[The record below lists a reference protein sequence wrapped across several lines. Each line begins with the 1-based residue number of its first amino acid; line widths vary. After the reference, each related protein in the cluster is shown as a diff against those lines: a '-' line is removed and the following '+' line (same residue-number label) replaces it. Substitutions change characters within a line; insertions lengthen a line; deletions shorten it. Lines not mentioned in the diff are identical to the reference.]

1 MRLWL
6 ADGVEQIGLCEQAE
20 FDAIPGDDA
29 SLAWQHRIEL
39 RDAWQVD
46 AFVARHFREP
56 GQVHAL
62 RGWLAR
68 QVLLIHR
75 LADDQVLRQVAN
87 ELQFGNLRADLYAWR
102 PQVIT
107 RAAEASV
114 AVVAPTSAP
123 PPTPAR
129 AEVAPEPVAVAP
141 VEQPVEQ
148 PVVVEQVAAVEQSA
162 QQIAAQDTLAAM
174 LETAAQEATP
184 FCEECEQAKARE
196 AATSPVVPPTPEEA
210 RQDAQAAVLEQAAR
224 QAIPFCEVCQLAE
237 AQPMPPP
244 AAAPTPVETAQGA
257 QASVLEQAAKNGT
270 PFCEICEQKP

>member
-6 ADGVEQIGLCEQAE
+6 ANGVEQIGLCEQTE

-46 AFVARHFREP
+46 AFVAWHFREP

-68 QVLLIHR
+68 QALLIHR

-87 ELQFGNLRADLYAWR
+87 ELQFGNLRADVYAWR

-114 AVVAPTSAP
+114 AVVAPSSAP

-129 AEVAPEPVAVAP
+129 AEVRAEAVPEPVAVAP
-141 VEQPVEQ
+141 VEQPV
-148 PVVVEQVAAVEQSA
+148 AAVEQSA
-162 QQIAAQDTLAAM
+162 QQITAQDTLAAM

-184 FCEECEQAKARE
+184 FCEECEQAKARQ
-196 AATSPVVPPTPEEA
+196 AATSPVVPPTPEET

-237 AQPMPPP
+237 AQPMPPA

-257 QASVLEQAAKNGT
+257 QASVLEQAAENGT